1 MGQNRRMA
9 KGPFRL
15 IASDLDGTIIGPTG
29 EASPRTRAALKAA
42 RQAGMEVVI
51 ATGRPPQFALHLP
64 EHLNAG
70 STMVCSN
77 GAITYDLESNTFLD
91 RFAMATEVW
100 HQVVTDL
107 RSAVT
112 DVSFG
117 LEWGCDHTSESTFAR
132 VLGRHDRVPVPD
144 ILQAPAEG
152 AHKLLALHP
161 DIPIEDLAPRVR
173 EVIDGRLHI
182 TWSTLPFV
190 EATAPGVSK
199 AAALRRYCDRRG
211 ISAEEVLAF
220 GDMPNDEEML
230 AWAGWG
236 VAMGNAHERTKAVA
250 DEVTRTCADDG
261 VAIVI
266 ERLLG

>member
-1 MGQNRRMA
+1 MGQTRRMA

-29 EASPRTRAALKAA
+29 EASPRTRRALAAA
-42 RQAGMEVVI
+42 REAGTEVMI

-64 EHLNAG
+64 DHLNAG

-77 GAITYDLESNTFLD
+77 GAITYDLESNTFVD
-91 RFAMATEVW
+91 RFTMDTGVW
-100 HQVVTDL
+100 HRVVADL
-107 RSAVT
+107 RSAIGN
-112 DVSFG
+112 VSFG
-117 LEWGCDHTSESTFAR
+117 LEWGCDHTSEATFAA
-132 VLGRHDRVPVPD
+132 VLGRNDRIPVPD

-161 DIPIEDLAPRVR
+161 DIPIGELGPRVR
-173 EVIDGRLHI
+173 EVIDGRLDI

-190 EATAPGVSK
+190 EANAPGVSK
-199 AAALRRYCDRRG
+199 AAALQRYCATRG
-211 ISAEEVLAF
+211 IDPSEVIAF

-230 AWAGWG
+230 SWAGWG
-236 VAMGNAHERTKAVA
+236 VAMGNALPRTKAVA
-250 DEVTRTCADDG
+250 DEVTATCADDG